1 MAPRVYAMAQKGDL
15 NGEGALISADVID
28 LRSNRLTNSGTI
40 AGRKLTLLNT
50 ESLFNAGT
58 ITGDKVGINT
68 TNNFDNIGGKV
79 EAERA
84 LLVDVGGDLNHQ
96 STTMTTK
103 VDLSHF
109 QRSETTLGRKALF
122 HVKGE
127 DGQLQLSS
135 NNLNA
140 QGADIINDGN
150 GSTLV
155 QTKNNMNLTALSVG
169 FDEKMGAGNHYRH
182 EKVEEA
188 VVSRVKGK
196 GDVALTGKNIL
207 SEGAQLESDAKLMAM
222 AENDLVLNGAKES
235 RDFEEFHKTKSGSLA
250 RTTKTS
256 LDQQQS
262 VTQVG
267 TQVSGKDVLLS
278 AVHDVKAK
286 GIQAIADDN
295 LHIQAGHDVDIAA
308 DTNHFKNKR
317 VETKK
322 TSGVFTGGGMG
333 ITVGSKSEKHDYETE
348 GWTQSDARSTLGSMN
363 GNIRVSAGNH
373 TNVLGTDM
381 ITPRTNQIDI
391 EGASVKV
398 EAGKDII
405 ERKEG
410 HEYKQSGVTIAL
422 SIPVT
427 DMAQAAYNS
436 VKRSQQVTNG
446 KLKALYA
453 VKAAEEAT
461 MAAQNVGKVAE
472 TLDALRAG
480 DMQNTGTTSSP
491 SMKVSLGYGSQ
502 KQTQSSESQSI
513 SHQKSTVSTGT
524 FNVKARDEKLTFE
537 GVDANAKLMAL
548 SGKKGIE
555 IKGVKDE
562 EHQRTENKSAGG
574 SVGVFV
580 GTNGNSYGI
589 GIEGSVNAAKGKSN
603 SDSERWQNSHLQADK
618 LITNSEAGNLS
629 LDAANLNAKRWE
641 ADIQN
646 LTITSRQDTEKYE
659 SKQTSAS
666 ASGSVAYGSGGGGSV
681 SASYSKA
688 KVDYAQVN
696 EQAGIRVG
704 EDGMDANIHNH
715 TQLNGAIIESDADES
730 KNRFKTKSLTHT
742 DIENK
747 SEIKTESASMSAG
760 SGGVN
765 PMQAL
770 SSALSLLGNTNE
782 SARSTTQ
789 SAISDNIQIETETP
803 EKLTALSRDT
813 KNANQRVE
821 KQDLQKVQER
831 QEMAKVIGDISN
843 NAISIA
849 TYNEREKIN
858 KLSLEKFK
866 AEEKYGKAST
876 QAQEIGKQITAIQND
891 IDGTYGIG
899 SKTGMAIR
907 AVTAALQA
915 AAQNDTAG
923 SLVALASPY
932 LNKTIHEMTAGD
944 TAKDKAANLMA
955 HALLSAVEFQ
965 VTGKDPLTGAVA
977 GVTGEVTAQILT
989 QVIYNKTPNQ
999 LTANEKENIS
1009 TLSQLAG
1016 GLAAALTAKANGTT
1030 AEQGGNFLAATSGAE
1045 TAKRAVENNYLSVAD
1060 VENLIRELSKAQKE
1074 GRDTKPIL
1082 EKYEGISEENR
1093 QQLIACNG
1101 NVACETAHLHEMNTG
1116 AEELERNLGFFSR
1129 MTVYYPNDLNT
1140 ANRIALSNLVERENA
1155 ESFSKLSDTTKF
1167 GLNAMEAGTAIGLGA
1182 AAGSAKVGL
1191 SKLNSL
1197 ISGKNKAYP
1206 TSGMDGYKRAN
1217 VGDEDYRSSGAEN
1230 TALYPKLK
1238 EELAMKQKAG
1248 FEKVVK
1254 DLSKK
1259 PTGSVLMIP
1268 DYRHQLSEARS
1279 TLSPK
1284 LQRSGNAA
1292 VAQINIDGLTTR
1304 KLVGHSQIDKA
1315 QGSFV
1320 GQGETKFESLK
1331 LPNKKGD
1338 LIDRRVDSE
1347 YKILSNLADQLGS
1360 NRQAKGQVTIFTERP
1375 ACLSCLGVVDQF
1387 TKRYPNIKVNVFD
1400 NNGKA
1405 IKHNGEK

>member
-1 MAPRVYAMAQKGDL
+1 M
-15 NGEGALISADVID
+15 
-28 LRSNRLTNSGTI
+28 
-40 AGRKLTLLNT
+40 
-50 ESLFNAGT
+50 
-58 ITGDKVGINT
+58 
-68 TNNFDNIGGKV
+68 
-79 EAERA
+79 
-84 LLVDVGGDLNHQ
+84 
-96 STTMTTK
+96 
-103 VDLSHF
+103 
-109 QRSETTLGRKALF
+109 
-122 HVKGE
+122 
-127 DGQLQLSS
+127 
-135 NNLNA
+135 
-140 QGADIINDGN
+140 DGN
-150 GSTLV
+150 
-155 QTKNNMNLTALSVG
+155 
-169 FDEKMGAGNHYRH
+169 
-182 EKVEEA
+182 
-188 VVSRVKGK
+188 VK
-196 GDVALTGKNIL
+196 I
-207 SEGAQLESDAKLMAM
+207 
-222 AENDLVLNGAKES
+222 
-235 RDFEEFHKTKSGSLA
+235 
-250 RTTKTS
+250 
-256 LDQQQS
+256 
-262 VTQVG
+262 
-267 TQVSGKDVLLS
+267 
-278 AVHDVKAK
+278 
-286 GIQAIADDN
+286 
-295 LHIQAGHDVDIAA
+295 
-308 DTNHFKNKR
+308 
-317 VETKK
+317 
-322 TSGVFTGGGMG
+322 
-333 ITVGSKSEKHDYETE
+333 
-348 GWTQSDARSTLGSMN
+348 
-363 GNIRVSAGNH
+363 SAGNH
-373 TNVLGTDM
+373 AQVMGTDM
-381 ITPRTNQIDI
+381 ITPKANRIDV

-405 ERKEG
+405 HSNER
-410 HEYKQSGVTIAL
+410 HEYKQSGVNLAVST
-422 SIPVT
+422 PVT
-427 DMAQAAYNS
+427 DMAQAVYHS
-436 VKRSQQVTNG
+436 VKRAQQVSNP
-446 KLKALYA
+446 KLKALYGI
-453 VKAAEEAT
+453 KAAEEVA

-480 DMQNTGTTSSP
+480 NMQQNGTTSSP
-491 SMKVSLGYGSQ
+491 SVKISIGYGSQ
-502 KQTQSSESQSI
+502 KQTQTSESQSI
-513 SHQKSTVSTGT
+513 QHQKSTINTGILDI
-524 FNVKARDEKLTFE
+524 KARGEKVVFE

-548 SGKKGIE
+548 SGKQGID

-580 GTNGNSYGI
+580 GTNGNSYGL
-589 GIEGSVNAAKGKSN
+589 GIEGSVNVAKGKSN
-603 SDSERWQNSHLQADK
+603 SDSERWQNSHLTADK
-618 LITNSEAGNLS
+618 IITNSEEGDLT
-629 LDAANLNAKRWE
+629 LDAANLKAKRWE

-666 ASGSVAYGSGGGGSV
+666 ASGSVAYGSGGGASV
-681 SASYSKA
+681 SASYNKA

-715 TQLNGAIIESDADES
+715 AQLNAAIIESDADES

-742 DIENK
+742 DIENR
-747 SEIKTESASMSAG
+747 SEIKTESASISAG
-760 SGGVN
+760 TGGIN

-782 SARSTTQ
+782 RERSTTK
-789 SAISDNIQIETETP
+789 SAISGNIQIETETP
-803 EKLTALSRDT
+803 ENLTALSRDT

-831 QEMAKVIGDISN
+831 QEMAKVIGDITN

-866 AEEKYGKAST
+866 AEEKYGKEST
-876 QAQEIGKQITAIQND
+876 QAQEIGKQISVIQKG
-891 IDGTYGIG
+891 IDDAYGIG
-899 SKTGMAIR
+899 SEKGMAIR

-932 LNKTIHEMTAGD
+932 LNQKIHEMTAGD
-944 TAKDKAANLMA
+944 TAKDKATNLMA

-965 VTGKDPLTGAVA
+965 VTGKDPLTGAIA
-977 GVTGEVTAQILT
+977 GVTGEATAEIIARAYGKP
-989 QVIYNKTPNQ
+989 VSE

-1016 GLAAALTAKANGTT
+1016 GLASALTAKANGTT
-1030 AEQGGNFLAATSGAE
+1030 AEQGGSFLTATSGAE
-1045 TAKRAVENNYLSVAD
+1045 TAKRAVENNYLSIAD
-1060 VENLIRELSKAQKE
+1060 VQNFIRELSKAQKE

-1082 EKYEGISEENR
+1082 EKYKGISEENR
-1093 QQLIACNG
+1093 QQLIACKG
-1101 NVACETAHLHEMNTG
+1101 NVVCETAHLHEMNTG

-1140 ANRIALSNLVERENA
+1140 ANRTALFNLVESENA

-1167 GLNAMEAGTAIGLGA
+1167 GLNAMEAGTATGYA
-1182 AAGSAKVGL
+1182 RVGL
-1191 SKLNSL
+1191 SNVKSL

-1206 TSGMDGYKRAN
+1206 TSGMDGYKRTN

-1230 TALYPKLK
+1230 AALYPKLK

-1387 TKRYPNIKVNVFD
+1387 IKRYPNIKVNVFD

>member
-50 ESLFNAGT
+50 ESLLNEGT
-58 ITGDKVGINT
+58 ITGDKVGIKT

-84 LLVDVGGDLNHQ
+84 LLVDVGGDLNHE

-109 QRSETTLGRKALF
+109 QRSETTLARKALF

-127 DGQLQLSS
+127 DGQLQLLS

-140 QGADIINDGN
+140 KGADIVNDGN
-150 GSTLV
+150 GNTLV
-155 QTKNNMNLTALSVG
+155 QSKNNMNLTALSVG
-169 FDEKMGAGNHYRH
+169 FDEKMGKGNHYRH

-196 GDVALTGKNIL
+196 GDVLLTGKNIL
-207 SEGAQLESDAKLMAM
+207 SEGAQLDSEAKLMAI

-235 RDFEEFHKTKSGSLA
+235 RDFEEFHKTKSGSVA
-250 RTTKTS
+250 KVTKTS
-256 LDQQQS
+256 LDQQHS

-267 TQVSGKDVLLS
+267 TQVSGKDVFLS
-278 AVHDVKAK
+278 AGHDVKAK
-286 GIQAIADDN
+286 GIQAIADNN

-322 TSGVFTGGGMG
+322 TSGVFTGGGIG
-333 ITVGSKSEKHDYETE
+333 ITFGSKSEKHDYETE

-363 GNIRVSAGNH
+363 GNITVSAGNH
-373 TNVLGTDM
+373 SNVMGTDM
-381 ITPRTNQIDI
+381 ITPRTNRIDI

-405 ERKEG
+405 ESKEG

-422 SIPVT
+422 STPVT

-436 VKRSQQVTNG
+436 VKRAKQVSNS
-446 KLKALYA
+446 KLQALYA
-453 VKAAEEAT
+453 MKAGEEAF
-461 MAAQNVGKVAE
+461 MAAQNVSKVAE

-480 DMQNTGTTSSP
+480 NMQNTGTTSSP
-491 SMKVSLGYGSQ
+491 SVKISIGYGSQ
-502 KQTQSSESQSI
+502 KQTQTSESQSI
-513 SHQKSTVSTGT
+513 SHQKSTVNTGT
-524 FNVKARDEKLTFE
+524 FNAKARDEKLSFE

-562 EHQRTENKSAGG
+562 EHQRTENKSVGG

-589 GIEGSVNAAKGKSN
+589 GIEGSVNVAKGKSN
-603 SDSERWQNSHLQADK
+603 SDSERWQNSHFTADK
-618 LITNSEAGNLS
+618 IITNSEEGGLN
-629 LDAANLNAKRWE
+629 LDAANLKAKRWE

-646 LTITSRQDTEKYE
+646 LTVTSHQDTEKYE
-659 SKQTSAS
+659 SKQTGAS
-666 ASGSVAYGSGGGGSV
+666 ASGSVAYGSGGGASV

-688 KVDYAQVN
+688 KVDYAQVK

-704 EDGMDANIHNH
+704 EDGMDVTVHHH
-715 TQLNGAIIESDADES
+715 TQLNGAIIESDADAS
-730 KNRFKTKSLTHT
+730 KNRFKTQSIATT

-747 SEIKTESASMSAG
+747 SEIKTESASISAG

-770 SSALSLLGNTNE
+770 SSALSLLGNSHE
-782 SARSTTQ
+782 SEHSQTK
-789 SAISDNIQIETETP
+789 SAISGNIQIDTETP
-803 EKLTALSRDT
+803 ENLTALSRDT

-843 NAISIA
+843 NAINIA
-849 TYNEREKIN
+849 TYEEREKIN
-858 KLSLEKFK
+858 KLGLEKFK
-866 AEEKYGKAST
+866 LEEQEKALQGQAGNEQQLAAIKQQLTNVQAEITKT
-876 QAQEIGKQITAIQND
+876 QGEID
-891 IDGTYGIG
+891 RTYGIG
-899 SKTGMAIR
+899 SEKGMAIR

-932 LNKTIHEMTAGD
+932 LNQTIHEMTAGD
-944 TAKDKAANLMA
+944 TAKDKATNLMA

-965 VTGKDPLTGAVA
+965 VTGKDPLTGAIA
-977 GVTGEVTAQILT
+977 GVTGEATAEIIARAYGKP
-989 QVIYNKTPNQ
+989 VSE

-1030 AEQGGNFLAATSGAE
+1030 TEQGGNFLAATAGAE
-1045 TAKRAVENNYLSVAD
+1045 TAKRAVENNFALETALNNPQVDWTA
-1060 VENLIRELSKAQKE
+1060 EAKAQ
-1074 GRDTKPIL
+1074 
-1082 EKYEGISEENR
+1082 EKISEAER
-1093 QQLIACNG
+1093 Q
-1101 NVACETAHLHEMNTG
+1101 
-1116 AEELERNLGFFSR
+1116 
-1129 MTVYYPNDLNT
+1129 
-1140 ANRIALSNLVERENA
+1140 
-1155 ESFSKLSDTTKF
+1155 
-1167 GLNAMEAGTAIGLGA
+1167 AMEAFEKEHPELVKKLKTTGDIASFVADLTPGIGDIKSFAEAEDGLDYALATVGLIP
-1182 AAGSAKVGL
+1182 GSEIVTKPLKAAKVSYQKARAAEKLGNL
-1191 SKLNSL
+1191 AEAAKHQQEAARYIDNSVNGIYDSKEFR
-1197 ISGKNKAYP
+1197 KAYEDVY
-1206 TSGMDGYKRAN
+1206 GKAN
-1217 VGDEDYRSSGAEN
+1217 VRSTTVVENPRSTINNRTLSTGERLEVITSEKGKAVRITTKDEFGEI
-1230 TALYPKLK
+1230 K
-1238 EELAMKQKAG
+1238 EIANIPYDSRGLPIFDDVAK
-1248 FEKVVK
+1248 FTT
-1254 DLSKK
+1254 SIKK
-1259 PTGSVLMIP
+1259 PENYTNSEIRRKKEMVNATLELKAKILDGSINKSTFTDTQLKQIMKGKDKIDGFTWHHNAQSSPNNMQLVPTNIH
-1268 DYRHQLSEARS
+1268 DAVKHIGEGALSEGR
-1279 TLSPK
+1279 
-1284 LQRSGNAA
+1284 
-1292 VAQINIDGLTTR
+1292 
-1304 KLVGHSQIDKA
+1304 
-1315 QGSFV
+1315 
-1320 GQGETKFESLK
+1320 
-1331 LPNKKGD
+1331 
-1338 LIDRRVDSE
+1338 
-1347 YKILSNLADQLGS
+1347 
-1360 NRQAKGQVTIFTERP
+1360 
-1375 ACLSCLGVVDQF
+1375 
-1387 TKRYPNIKVNVFD
+1387 
-1400 NNGKA
+1400 
-1405 IKHNGEK
+1405 

>member
-1 MAPRVYAMAQKGDL
+1 
-15 NGEGALISADVID
+15 
-28 LRSNRLTNSGTI
+28 
-40 AGRKLTLLNT
+40 
-50 ESLFNAGT
+50 
-58 ITGDKVGINT
+58 
-68 TNNFDNIGGKV
+68 
-79 EAERA
+79 
-84 LLVDVGGDLNHQ
+84 
-96 STTMTTK
+96 
-103 VDLSHF
+103 
-109 QRSETTLGRKALF
+109 
-122 HVKGE
+122 
-127 DGQLQLSS
+127 
-135 NNLNA
+135 
-140 QGADIINDGN
+140 
-150 GSTLV
+150 
-155 QTKNNMNLTALSVG
+155 
-169 FDEKMGAGNHYRH
+169 
-182 EKVEEA
+182 
-188 VVSRVKGK
+188 
-196 GDVALTGKNIL
+196 
-207 SEGAQLESDAKLMAM
+207 
-222 AENDLVLNGAKES
+222 
-235 RDFEEFHKTKSGSLA
+235 
-250 RTTKTS
+250 
-256 LDQQQS
+256 
-262 VTQVG
+262 
-267 TQVSGKDVLLS
+267 
-278 AVHDVKAK
+278 
-286 GIQAIADDN
+286 
-295 LHIQAGHDVDIAA
+295 
-308 DTNHFKNKR
+308 
-317 VETKK
+317 
-322 TSGVFTGGGMG
+322 
-333 ITVGSKSEKHDYETE
+333 
-348 GWTQSDARSTLGSMN
+348 
-363 GNIRVSAGNH
+363 
-373 TNVLGTDM
+373 
-381 ITPRTNQIDI
+381 
-391 EGASVKV
+391 
-398 EAGKDII
+398 
-405 ERKEG
+405 
-410 HEYKQSGVTIAL
+410 
-422 SIPVT
+422 
-427 DMAQAAYNS
+427 MAQAAYNS
-436 VKRSQQVTNG
+436 VNRSQQVTNG

-480 DMQNTGTTSSP
+480 NMQNTGTTSSP

-524 FNVKARDEKLTFE
+524 LNVKARDERLTFE

-562 EHQRTENKSAGG
+562 EHQHTKNKSVGG

-580 GTNGNSYGI
+580 GTNGNSYGV
-589 GIEGSVNAAKGKSN
+589 GIEGSVNVAKGKSN
-603 SDSERWQNSHLQADK
+603 SESERWQNSHLQADK

-666 ASGSVAYGSGGGGSV
+666 ASGSVAQGSGGGASV
-681 SASYSKA
+681 SASYNKA

-704 EDGMDANIHNH
+704 EDGMDAHIHNH
-715 TQLNGAIIESDADES
+715 TQLNGAIIESDAEAS
-730 KNRFKTKSLTHT
+730 KNHFKTKSLTHT
-742 DIENK
+742 DIENR

-789 SAISDNIQIETETP
+789 SAISGNIQIETETP

-866 AEEKYGKAST
+866 AEEKYGKSST

-944 TAKDKAANLMA
+944 TAKDKATNLMA

-989 QVIYNKTPNQ
+989 QAIYNKTPNQ

-1009 TLSQLAG
+1009 MLSQLAG

-1030 AEQGGNFLAATSGAE
+1030 AEQGGNFLAATSGTE

-1082 EKYEGISEENR
+1082 EKYKGISEENR
-1093 QQLIACNG
+1093 QQLIACKG

-1140 ANRIALSNLVERENA
+1140 ANRIALSNLVESEYA

-1167 GLNAMEAGTAIGLGA
+1167 GLNLMEAGTAIGLGA
-1182 AAGSAKVGL
+1182 VAGSAKVGF
-1191 SKLNSL
+1191 SNVKSL
-1197 ISGKNKAYP
+1197 INGKNKAYTAVKP
-1206 TSGMDGYKRAN
+1206 VIDSAKNYSAKIPEEAN
-1217 VGDEDYRSSGAEN
+1217 ANS
-1230 TALYPKLK
+1230 KLPP
-1238 EELAMKQKAG
+1238 
-1248 FEKVVK
+1248 V
-1254 DLSKK
+1254 
-1259 PTGSVLMIP
+1259 
-1268 DYRHQLSEARS
+1268 
-1279 TLSPK
+1279 
-1284 LQRSGNAA
+1284 
-1292 VAQINIDGLTTR
+1292 
-1304 KLVGHSQIDKA
+1304 
-1315 QGSFV
+1315 
-1320 GQGETKFESLK
+1320 GETKGYENQDVRISRRELGPDNIGHKTVTCSFRGDMEVKTEQGYKPIQSIKVGDKVYAKNELTGQMTYQRVQAHYNNPYDFTVYIEVIDEQGKHQTIFSNKIHPFFTQVNKGERVPSSEGHHYNGEIQNAQWVDAQNLKAGYKLLSENNHWQTVKGITIKAEKLSAYNLTVETDHTYFIKGVNSDVDGVWVHNDCDPSLIRDIIKSQKIAPDLLTKGVHFNIGKIELKALPDHKGGIVFKPVFSSYNQKEVEKAISIANDSLK
-1331 LPNKKGD
+1331 SESFRDFLIKHSEAGFNMSSQKGD
-1338 LIDRRVDSE
+1338 PKSREFKNLKKALEGINNDR
-1347 YKILSNLADQLGS
+1347 N
-1360 NRQAKGQVTIFTERP
+1360 
-1375 ACLSCLGVVDQF
+1375 
-1387 TKRYPNIKVNVFD
+1387 
-1400 NNGKA
+1400 
-1405 IKHNGEK
+1405 

>member
-1 MAPRVYAMAQKGDL
+1 MA
-15 NGEGALISADVID
+15 I
-28 LRSNRLTNSGTI
+28 
-40 AGRKLTLLNT
+40 
-50 ESLFNAGT
+50 
-58 ITGDKVGINT
+58 
-68 TNNFDNIGGKV
+68 
-79 EAERA
+79 
-84 LLVDVGGDLNHQ
+84 
-96 STTMTTK
+96 
-103 VDLSHF
+103 
-109 QRSETTLGRKALF
+109 
-122 HVKGE
+122 
-127 DGQLQLSS
+127 
-135 NNLNA
+135 
-140 QGADIINDGN
+140 
-150 GSTLV
+150 
-155 QTKNNMNLTALSVG
+155 
-169 FDEKMGAGNHYRH
+169 
-182 EKVEEA
+182 
-188 VVSRVKGK
+188 
-196 GDVALTGKNIL
+196 
-207 SEGAQLESDAKLMAM
+207 

-267 TQVSGKDVLLS
+267 TQVSGKDVVLS
-278 AVHDVKAK
+278 AGHDVKAK

-308 DTNHFKNKR
+308 DTNHFKNKH

-322 TSGVFTGGGMG
+322 TRGVFTDGGIGF
-333 ITVGSKSEKHDYETE
+333 TVGSKSEKHDYETE

-381 ITPRTNQIDI
+381 ITPNTNRIDI
-391 EGASVKV
+391 EGAAVKV

-422 SIPVT
+422 STPVT

-436 VKRSQQVTNG
+436 VNRSQQVTNG

-453 VKAAEEAT
+453 VKAAEEVG
-461 MAAQNVGKVAE
+461 MASQNVGKVAE

-480 DMQNTGTTSSP
+480 NMQNTGTTSSP
-491 SMKVSLGYGSQ
+491 SMKISLGYGSQ

-524 FNVKARDEKLTFE
+524 FNVKARDEKLSFE

-580 GTNGNSYGI
+580 GTNGNSYGV
-589 GIEGSVNAAKGKSN
+589 GIEGSVNVAKGKSN

-666 ASGSVAYGSGGGGSV
+666 TSGSVAQGAGGGASV
-681 SASYSKA
+681 SASYNKA

-696 EQAGIRVG
+696 EQAGISVG
-704 EDGMDANIHNH
+704 EDGMDAHIHNH
-715 TQLNGAIIESDADES
+715 TQLNGAIIESDAEAS

-747 SEIKTESASMSAG
+747 SEIKTESASMGAG
-760 SGGVN
+760 TGGIN
-765 PMQAL
+765 PMQAI

-789 SAISDNIQIETETP
+789 SAISDNIQIDTETP

-813 KNANQRVE
+813 QNANQRVE

-831 QEMAKVIGDISN
+831 QEMAKVIGDITN

-866 AEEKYGKAST
+866 AEEKYGKASK

-944 TAKDKAANLMA
+944 TAKDKATNLMA

-965 VTGKDPLTGAVA
+965 VTGKDPLTGAIA
-977 GVTGEVTAQILT
+977 GVTGEVTAEIIARAYGKP
-989 QVIYNKTPNQ
+989 VSE

-1030 AEQGGNFLAATSGAE
+1030 TEQGGSFLAATSGAE
-1045 TAKRAVENNYLSVAD
+1045 TAKRAVENNFALETAVNNPQVDWTAEAKAQEKISEATRQAAEEFEKAHPELVKNLRTTGDIGAFLADFTPIIGDIKSFVEAENGIDYALATVGLIPGAD
-1060 VENLIRELSKAQKE
+1060 VV
-1074 GRDTKPIL
+1074 TKPL
-1082 EKYEGISEENR
+1082 KEAKNALNMAKAAEK
-1093 QQLIACNG
+1093 AG
-1101 NVACETAHLHEMNTG
+1101 NVAEAIKYQKETIKQFESVKALDVDSYKVLKARSVVGDNLDLDHIPSFAAQIKSLEKSLGRQLTR
-1116 AEELERNLGFFSR
+1116 EEK
-1129 MTVYYPNDLNT
+1129 Y
-1140 ANRIALSNLVERENA
+1140 
-1155 ESFSKLSDTTKF
+1155 KLK
-1167 GLNAMEAGTAIGLGA
+1167 NEATAIAIPKEVHKNSRTYGGRNTSSQTLKDSKDLCGA
-1182 AAGSAKVGL
+1182 QCLDLEQNKNNL
-1191 SKLNSL
+1191 LNY
-1197 ISGKNKAYP
+1197 GF
-1206 TSGMDGYKRAN
+1206 
-1217 VGDEDYRSSGAEN
+1217 DEDDINQAI
-1230 TALYPKLK
+1230 
-1238 EELAMKQKAG
+1238 
-1248 FEKVVK
+1248 EKVK
-1254 DLSKK
+1254 N
-1259 PTGSVLMIP
+1259 
-1268 DYRHQLSEARS
+1268 RNSER
-1279 TLSPK
+1279 
-1284 LQRSGNAA
+1284 G
-1292 VAQINIDGLTTR
+1292 
-1304 KLVGHSQIDKA
+1304 
-1315 QGSFV
+1315 
-1320 GQGETKFESLK
+1320 
-1331 LPNKKGD
+1331 
-1338 LIDRRVDSE
+1338 
-1347 YKILSNLADQLGS
+1347 
-1360 NRQAKGQVTIFTERP
+1360 
-1375 ACLSCLGVVDQF
+1375 
-1387 TKRYPNIKVNVFD
+1387 IK
-1400 NNGKA
+1400 
-1405 IKHNGEK
+1405 

>member
-1 MAPRVYAMAQKGDL
+1 MIYGV
-15 NGEGALISADVID
+15 
-28 LRSNRLTNSGTI
+28 T
-40 AGRKLTLLNT
+40 
-50 ESLFNAGT
+50 
-58 ITGDKVGINT
+58 
-68 TNNFDNIGGKV
+68 
-79 EAERA
+79 
-84 LLVDVGGDLNHQ
+84 
-96 STTMTTK
+96 
-103 VDLSHF
+103 
-109 QRSETTLGRKALF
+109 
-122 HVKGE
+122 
-127 DGQLQLSS
+127 
-135 NNLNA
+135 
-140 QGADIINDGN
+140 
-150 GSTLV
+150 
-155 QTKNNMNLTALSVG
+155 
-169 FDEKMGAGNHYRH
+169 
-182 EKVEEA
+182 
-188 VVSRVKGK
+188 
-196 GDVALTGKNIL
+196 
-207 SEGAQLESDAKLMAM
+207 EGAQLESETKLMAI

-256 LDQQQS
+256 LDKQQS

-267 TQVSGKDVLLS
+267 TQVSGKEVVLS
-278 AVHDVKAK
+278 AGHDVKAK
-286 GIQAIADDN
+286 GMQAIADND

-322 TSGVFTGGGMG
+322 TRGVFTDGGIGF
-333 ITVGSKSEKHDYETE
+333 TVGSKSEKHDYETE

-363 GNIRVSAGNH
+363 GNITVSAGNH
-373 TNVLGTDM
+373 SNVMGTDM
-381 ITPRTNQIDI
+381 ITPNTNRIDI
-391 EGASVKV
+391 KGASVKV

-422 SIPVT
+422 STPVT

-436 VKRSQQVTNG
+436 VNRSQQVTNG

-480 DMQNTGTTSSP
+480 NMQNTGTTSSP
-491 SMKVSLGYGSQ
+491 SMKVSIGYGSQ

-524 FNVKARDEKLTFE
+524 LNIKARDEKLTFE

-589 GIEGSVNAAKGKSN
+589 GIEGSVNVARGKSN

-629 LDAANLNAKRWE
+629 LDAANLKAKHWE

-666 ASGSVAYGSGGGGSV
+666 ASGSVAQGAGGGASV
-681 SASYSKA
+681 SASYNKA

-704 EDGMDANIHNH
+704 EDGMDAHIHNH
-715 TQLNGAIIESDADES
+715 TQLNGAIIESDSDAS
-730 KNRFKTKSLTHT
+730 KNHFKTKSLTHT
-742 DIENK
+742 YIENK
-747 SEIKTESASMSAG
+747 SEIKTESASISAG
-760 SGGVN
+760 TGGIN
-765 PMQAL
+765 PMQAI

-789 SAISDNIQIETETP
+789 SAISGNIQIETETP
-803 EKLTALSRDT
+803 EKLSALSRDT

-989 QVIYNKTPNQ
+989 QAIYNKTPNQ

-1030 AEQGGNFLAATSGAE
+1030 AEQGGNFLAATSGAG
-1045 TAKRAVENNYLSVAD
+1045 TAKRAVENNYLWEKEQKEFEKKMLECKSKGEDCISVVNEYLDKSNKRSRELYERCKDGGVGCAGMEEVID
-1060 VENLIRELSKAQKE
+1060 VSTNIARAKYDTSGRLFLGDALQDDDTIKIVNYVNERDLTFLKDRVSATDRMLYQASDITNWLFLIVGGRNLITNNSKEALLATGVTTGVNAGIQYSLSGDIKTSDLISAGILGKMTAGKNYNTTVNLNTGGAYYFGKVNGE
-1074 GRDTKPIL
+1074 EDPALSALTSRTASIAGYKTGNKVEEKFNLYFNPARD
-1082 EKYEGISEENR
+1082 KYRWIDSGYLGISY
-1093 QQLIACNG
+1093 QHKPSTIPSSLG
-1101 NVACETAHLHEMNTG
+1101 NI
-1116 AEELERNLGFFSR
+1116 F
-1129 MTVYYPNDLNT
+1129 D
-1140 ANRIALSNLVERENA
+1140 
-1155 ESFSKLSDTTKF
+1155 
-1167 GLNAMEAGTAIGLGA
+1167 
-1182 AAGSAKVGL
+1182 SA
-1191 SKLNSL
+1191 
-1197 ISGKNKAYP
+1197 
-1206 TSGMDGYKRAN
+1206 T
-1217 VGDEDYRSSGAEN
+1217 
-1230 TALYPKLK
+1230 
-1238 EELAMKQKAG
+1238 
-1248 FEKVVK
+1248 
-1254 DLSKK
+1254 
-1259 PTGSVLMIP
+1259 
-1268 DYRHQLSEARS
+1268 SEA
-1279 TLSPK
+1279 
-1284 LQRSGNAA
+1284 
-1292 VAQINIDGLTTR
+1292 
-1304 KLVGHSQIDKA
+1304 VGK
-1315 QGSFV
+1315 
-1320 GQGETKFESLK
+1320 ELNNKE
-1331 LPNKKGD
+1331 NKK
-1338 LIDRRVDSE
+1338 
-1347 YKILSNLADQLGS
+1347 
-1360 NRQAKGQVTIFTERP
+1360 
-1375 ACLSCLGVVDQF
+1375 
-1387 TKRYPNIKVNVFD
+1387 
-1400 NNGKA
+1400 
-1405 IKHNGEK
+1405 

>member
-15 NGEGALISADVID
+15 NGEGTLISADVID

-84 LLVDVGGDLNHQ
+84 LLVDVGGDLNHE

-140 QGADIINDGN
+140 KGADIINDGN

-155 QTKNNMNLTALSVG
+155 QSKNNMNLTALSVG

-182 EKVEEA
+182 EKVEQA
-188 VVSRVKGK
+188 ISSQIKGK
-196 GDVALTGKNIL
+196 GDVTLTAKNL
-207 SEGAQLESDAKLMAM
+207 RAEGAQLESEAKLMAI

-256 LDQQQS
+256 LDQQHS

-267 TQVSGKDVLLS
+267 TQVSGKEVVLS
-278 AVHDVKAK
+278 AGHDVKAK
-286 GIQAIADDN
+286 GMQAIAEDN
-295 LHIQAGHDVDIAA
+295 LHVQAGHDVDIAA
-308 DTNHFKNKR
+308 DTNHFKSKR

-322 TSGVFTGGGMG
+322 TRGVLTGSGIGL
-333 ITVGSKSEKHDYETE
+333 TVGSQSEKHDYETE

-422 SIPVT
+422 STPVT

-436 VKRSQQVTNG
+436 VNRSQQVTNG

-480 DMQNTGTTSSP
+480 NMQNTGTTSSP

-524 FNVKARDEKLTFE
+524 FNVKARDEKLSFE

-580 GTNGNSYGI
+580 GTNGNSYGV

-659 SKQTSAS
+659 SKQTSAGT
-666 ASGSVAYGSGGGGSV
+666 SGSVAQGSGGGASV
-681 SASYSKA
+681 SASYNKA

-704 EDGMDANIHNH
+704 EDGMDAHIHNH
-715 TQLNGAIIESDADES
+715 TQLNGAIIESDAEAS
-730 KNRFKTKSLTHT
+730 KNHFKTKSLTHT

-789 SAISDNIQIETETP
+789 SAISGNIQIDTETP

-843 NAISIA
+843 NAINIA

-866 AEEKYGKAST
+866 AEEKYGKSST

-944 TAKDKAANLMA
+944 TAKDKATNLMA

-989 QVIYNKTPNQ
+989 QAIYNKTPNQ

-1030 AEQGGNFLAATSGAE
+1030 AEQGSSFLAATSGAE

-1082 EKYEGISEENR
+1082 EKYKGISEENR
-1093 QQLIACNG
+1093 QQLIACKG

-1140 ANRIALSNLVERENA
+1140 ANRIALSNLVESENA

-1167 GLNAMEAGTAIGLGA
+1167 GLNLMEASTAMGFGA
-1182 AAGSAKVGL
+1182 AAGYAKVGL
-1191 SKLNSL
+1191 SNVKSL

-1206 TSGMDGYKRAN
+1206 TSGMDGYKRTN
-1217 VGDEDYRSSGAEN
+1217 VVDEDYRSSGAGNAYVDLRTEKLKSVLPTGRQMLDPSEVSFSQATVSYQKKDKSYNYDTMVEDMRKNGWNGHPVDVVNMPDNAPTSMDN
-1230 TALYPKLK
+1230 TRILAARKAAIQIDAIVHNHSDRLSYNEIKRFKVGTTYPKTWG
-1238 EELAMKQKAG
+1238 EAIELRVKRQSEMSGVDKNWSTKFPHG
-1248 FEKVVK
+1248 SLYDPKVVK
-1254 DLSKK
+1254 
-1259 PTGSVLMIP
+1259 
-1268 DYRHQLSEARS
+1268 
-1279 TLSPK
+1279 
-1284 LQRSGNAA
+1284 
-1292 VAQINIDGLTTR
+1292 
-1304 KLVGHSQIDKA
+1304 
-1315 QGSFV
+1315 
-1320 GQGETKFESLK
+1320 
-1331 LPNKKGD
+1331 
-1338 LIDRRVDSE
+1338 
-1347 YKILSNLADQLGS
+1347 
-1360 NRQAKGQVTIFTERP
+1360 
-1375 ACLSCLGVVDQF
+1375 
-1387 TKRYPNIKVNVFD
+1387 
-1400 NNGKA
+1400 
-1405 IKHNGEK
+1405 

>member
-1 MAPRVYAMAQKGDL
+1 MDFV
-15 NGEGALISADVID
+15 
-28 LRSNRLTNSGTI
+28 T
-40 AGRKLTLLNT
+40 
-50 ESLFNAGT
+50 
-58 ITGDKVGINT
+58 
-68 TNNFDNIGGKV
+68 
-79 EAERA
+79 A
-84 LLVDVGGDLNHQ
+84 LLVDRHKRGRLRHQGG
-96 STTMTTK
+96 
-103 VDLSHF
+103 
-109 QRSETTLGRKALF
+109 
-122 HVKGE
+122 
-127 DGQLQLSS
+127 
-135 NNLNA
+135 
-140 QGADIINDGN
+140 
-150 GSTLV
+150 
-155 QTKNNMNLTALSVG
+155 NM
-169 FDEKMGAGNHYRH
+169 
-182 EKVEEA
+182 
-188 VVSRVKGK
+188 
-196 GDVALTGKNIL
+196 
-207 SEGAQLESDAKLMAM
+207 
-222 AENDLVLNGAKES
+222 
-235 RDFEEFHKTKSGSLA
+235 
-250 RTTKTS
+250 
-256 LDQQQS
+256 QQ
-262 VTQVG
+262 
-267 TQVSGKDVLLS
+267 
-278 AVHDVKAK
+278 
-286 GIQAIADDN
+286 N
-295 LHIQAGHDVDIAA
+295 
-308 DTNHFKNKR
+308 
-317 VETKK
+317 
-322 TSGVFTGGGMG
+322 
-333 ITVGSKSEKHDYETE
+333 
-348 GWTQSDARSTLGSMN
+348 
-363 GNIRVSAGNH
+363 
-373 TNVLGTDM
+373 
-381 ITPRTNQIDI
+381 
-391 EGASVKV
+391 
-398 EAGKDII
+398 
-405 ERKEG
+405 
-410 HEYKQSGVTIAL
+410 
-422 SIPVT
+422 
-427 DMAQAAYNS
+427 
-436 VKRSQQVTNG
+436 
-446 KLKALYA
+446 
-453 VKAAEEAT
+453 
-461 MAAQNVGKVAE
+461 
-472 TLDALRAG
+472 
-480 DMQNTGTTSSP
+480 GTTSSP
-491 SMKVSLGYGSQ
+491 SVKISIGYGSQ
-502 KQTQSSESQSI
+502 KQTQTSESQSI
-513 SHQKSTVSTGT
+513 QHQKSTINTGILDI
-524 FNVKARDEKLTFE
+524 KARGEKVVFE

-548 SGKKGIE
+548 SGKQGID

-562 EHQRTENKSAGG
+562 EHQRTENKSSGG

-580 GTNGNSYGI
+580 GTNGNSYGL
-589 GIEGSVNAAKGKSN
+589 GIEGSVNVAKGKSN
-603 SDSERWQNSHLQADK
+603 SDSERWQNSHLTADK
-618 LITNSEAGNLS
+618 IITNSEEGDLT
-629 LDAANLNAKRWE
+629 LDAANLKANRWE

-666 ASGSVAYGSGGGGSV
+666 ASGSVAYGSGGGASV
-681 SASYSKA
+681 SASYNKA

-715 TQLNGAIIESDADES
+715 AQLNAAIIESGADES

-742 DIENK
+742 DIENR
-747 SEIKTESASMSAG
+747 SEIKTESASISAG
-760 SGGVN
+760 TGGIN
-765 PMQAL
+765 PMQAI

-782 SARSTTQ
+782 SARSTTK
-789 SAISDNIQIETETP
+789 SAISGNIQIETETP
-803 EKLTALSRDT
+803 ENLTALSRDT

-831 QEMAKVIGDISN
+831 QEMAKVIGDITN

-866 AEEKYGKAST
+866 AEEKYGKEST
-876 QAQEIGKQITAIQND
+876 QAQEIGKQISVIQKG
-891 IDGTYGIG
+891 IDDAYGIG
-899 SKTGMAIR
+899 SEKGMAIR

-932 LNKTIHEMTAGD
+932 LNQKIHEMTAGD
-944 TAKDKAANLMA
+944 TAKDKATNLMA

-965 VTGKDPLTGAVA
+965 VTGKDPLTGAIA
-977 GVTGEVTAQILT
+977 GVTGEATAEIIARAYGKP
-989 QVIYNKTPNQ
+989 VSE

-1016 GLAAALTAKANGTT
+1016 GLASALTAKANGTT
-1030 AEQGGNFLAATSGAE
+1030 AEQGGSFLTATSGAE
-1045 TAKRAVENNYLSVAD
+1045 TAKRAVENNYLSIAD
-1060 VENLIRELSKAQKE
+1060 VQNFIRELSKAQKE

-1082 EKYEGISEENR
+1082 EKYKGISEENR
-1093 QQLIACNG
+1093 QQLIACKG
-1101 NVACETAHLHEMNTG
+1101 NVVCETAHLHEMNTG

-1140 ANRIALSNLVERENA
+1140 ANRTALFNLVESENA

-1167 GLNAMEAGTAIGLGA
+1167 GLNAMEAGTATGYA
-1182 AAGSAKVGL
+1182 RVGL
-1191 SKLNSL
+1191 SNVKSL

-1206 TSGMDGYKRAN
+1206 TSGMDGYKRTN

-1230 TALYPKLK
+1230 AALYPKLK

-1387 TKRYPNIKVNVFD
+1387 IKRYPNIKVNVFD

>member
-1 MAPRVYAMAQKGDL
+1 M
-15 NGEGALISADVID
+15 E
-28 LRSNRLTNSGTI
+28 
-40 AGRKLTLLNT
+40 
-50 ESLFNAGT
+50 
-58 ITGDKVGINT
+58 
-68 TNNFDNIGGKV
+68 
-79 EAERA
+79 
-84 LLVDVGGDLNHQ
+84 
-96 STTMTTK
+96 
-103 VDLSHF
+103 
-109 QRSETTLGRKALF
+109 
-122 HVKGE
+122 
-127 DGQLQLSS
+127 
-135 NNLNA
+135 A
-140 QGADIINDGN
+140 QGADIINEGK
-150 GSTLV
+150 GTTLV
-155 QTKNNMNLTALSVG
+155 QAKTALNLTALSVG
-169 FDEKMGAGNHYRH
+169 YDEKMGGGNDSRR
-182 EKVEEA
+182 EKIEKA
-188 VVSRVKGK
+188 VVSHIKGK
-196 GDVALTGKNIL
+196 GNVTVAAKDLL
-207 SEGAQLESDAKLMAM
+207 SEGARLESAEKLTAI

-235 RDFEEFHKTKSGSLA
+235 SDFEEFHQTKSGSLA
-250 RTTKTS
+250 KTTKTS
-256 LDQQQS
+256 LDKAQLDS
-262 VTQVG
+262 HVG
-267 TQVSGKDVLLS
+267 TQLSGKDILL
-278 AVHDVKAK
+278 
-286 GIQAIADDN
+286 
-295 LHIQAGHDVDIAA
+295 
-308 DTNHFKNKR
+308 
-317 VETKK
+317 
-322 TSGVFTGGGMG
+322 
-333 ITVGSKSEKHDYETE
+333 
-348 GWTQSDARSTLGSMN
+348 
-363 GNIRVSAGNH
+363 SAGNH
-373 TNVLGTDM
+373 AQVMGTDM
-381 ITPRTNQIDI
+381 ITPNANRIDI
-391 EGASVKV
+391 EGASVKI
-398 EAGKDII
+398 EAGKDIVHSN
-405 ERKEG
+405 ER
-410 HEYKQSGVTIAL
+410 HEYKQSGVNLAVST
-422 SIPVT
+422 PVT
-427 DMAQAAYNS
+427 DMAQAVYHS
-436 VKRSQQVTNG
+436 VKRAQQVSNP
-446 KLKALYA
+446 KLKALYGI
-453 VKAAEEAT
+453 KAAEEVA

-480 DMQNTGTTSSP
+480 NMQQNGTTSSP
-491 SMKVSLGYGSQ
+491 SVKISIGYGSQ
-502 KQTQSSESQSI
+502 KQTQTSESQSI
-513 SHQKSTVSTGT
+513 QHQKSTINTGILDIK
-524 FNVKARDEKLTFE
+524 VRGEKVVFE

-548 SGKKGIE
+548 SGKQGID

-580 GTNGNSYGI
+580 GTNGNSYGL
-589 GIEGSVNAAKGKSN
+589 GIEGSVNVAKGKSN
-603 SDSERWQNSHLQADK
+603 SDSERWQNSHLTADK
-618 LITNSEAGNLS
+618 IITNSEEGDLT
-629 LDAANLNAKRWE
+629 LDAANLKAKRWE

-666 ASGSVAYGSGGGGSV
+666 ASGSVAYGSGGGASV
-681 SASYSKA
+681 SASYNKA

-715 TQLNGAIIESDADES
+715 AQLNAAIIESGADES

-742 DIENK
+742 DIENR
-747 SEIKTESASMSAG
+747 SEIKTESASISAG
-760 SGGVN
+760 TGGIN

-782 SARSTTQ
+782 RERSTTK
-789 SAISDNIQIETETP
+789 SAISGNIQIETETP
-803 EKLTALSRDT
+803 ENLTALSRDT

-831 QEMAKVIGDISN
+831 QEMAKVIGDITN

-866 AEEKYGKAST
+866 AEEKYGKEST
-876 QAQEIGKQITAIQND
+876 QAQEIGKQISVIQKG
-891 IDGTYGIG
+891 IDDAYGIG
-899 SKTGMAIR
+899 SEKGMAIR

-932 LNKTIHEMTAGD
+932 LNQKIHEMTAGD

-965 VTGKDPLTGAVA
+965 VTGKDPLTGAIA
-977 GVTGEVTAQILT
+977 GVTGEATAEIIARAYGKP
-989 QVIYNKTPNQ
+989 VSE

-1016 GLAAALTAKANGTT
+1016 GLASALTAKANGTT

-1045 TAKRAVENNYLSVAD
+1045 TAKRAVENNYLSIAD
-1060 VENLIRELSKAQKE
+1060 VQSFIRELSKAQKE

-1082 EKYEGISEENR
+1082 EKYKGISEENR
-1093 QQLIACNG
+1093 QQLIACKG
-1101 NVACETAHLHEMNTG
+1101 NVVCETAHLHEMNTG

-1140 ANRIALSNLVERENA
+1140 ANRTALFNLVESENA

-1191 SKLNSL
+1191 SNVKSL
-1197 ISGKNKAYP
+1197 INGKNKAYP
-1206 TSGMDGYKRAN
+1206 TSGMDGYKRTN

-1230 TALYPKLK
+1230 AALYPKLK

-1259 PTGSVLMIP
+1259 TTGSVLMIP

-1387 TKRYPNIKVNVFD
+1387 IKRYPNIKVNVFD

>member
-1 MAPRVYAMAQKGDL
+1 MA
-15 NGEGALISADVID
+15 I
-28 LRSNRLTNSGTI
+28 
-40 AGRKLTLLNT
+40 
-50 ESLFNAGT
+50 
-58 ITGDKVGINT
+58 
-68 TNNFDNIGGKV
+68 
-79 EAERA
+79 
-84 LLVDVGGDLNHQ
+84 
-96 STTMTTK
+96 
-103 VDLSHF
+103 
-109 QRSETTLGRKALF
+109 
-122 HVKGE
+122 
-127 DGQLQLSS
+127 
-135 NNLNA
+135 
-140 QGADIINDGN
+140 
-150 GSTLV
+150 
-155 QTKNNMNLTALSVG
+155 
-169 FDEKMGAGNHYRH
+169 
-182 EKVEEA
+182 
-188 VVSRVKGK
+188 
-196 GDVALTGKNIL
+196 
-207 SEGAQLESDAKLMAM
+207 

-267 TQVSGKDVLLS
+267 TQVSGKDVVLS
-278 AVHDVKAK
+278 AGHDVKAK

-308 DTNHFKNKR
+308 DTNHFKNKH

-322 TSGVFTGGGMG
+322 TRGVFTDGGIGF
-333 ITVGSKSEKHDYETE
+333 TVGSKSEKHDYETE

-381 ITPRTNQIDI
+381 ITPNTNRIDI
-391 EGASVKV
+391 EGAAVKV

-405 ERKEG
+405 ESKEG

-422 SIPVT
+422 STPVT

-436 VKRSQQVTNG
+436 VNRSQQVTNG

-453 VKAAEEAT
+453 VKAAEEVG

-480 DMQNTGTTSSP
+480 NMQNTGTTSSP
-491 SMKVSLGYGSQ
+491 SVKVSLGYGSQ

-580 GTNGNSYGI
+580 GTNGNSYGV
-589 GIEGSVNAAKGKSN
+589 GIEGSVNVAKGKSN

-666 ASGSVAYGSGGGGSV
+666 TSGSVAQGAGGGASV
-681 SASYSKA
+681 SASYNKA

-704 EDGMDANIHNH
+704 EDGMDAHIHNH
-715 TQLNGAIIESDADES
+715 TQLNGAIIESDAEAS

-747 SEIKTESASMSAG
+747 SEIKTESASMGAG
-760 SGGVN
+760 TGGIN
-765 PMQAL
+765 PMQAI

-789 SAISDNIQIETETP
+789 SAISDNIQIDTETP

-813 KNANQRVE
+813 QNANQRVE

-831 QEMAKVIGDISN
+831 QEMAKVIGDITN

-866 AEEKYGKAST
+866 AEEKYGKASK

-944 TAKDKAANLMA
+944 TAKDKATNLMA

-965 VTGKDPLTGAVA
+965 VTGKDPLTGAIA
-977 GVTGEVTAQILT
+977 GVTGEVTAEIIARAYGKP
-989 QVIYNKTPNQ
+989 VSE

-1030 AEQGGNFLAATSGAE
+1030 TEQGGSFLAATSGAE
-1045 TAKRAVENNYLSVAD
+1045 TAKRAVENNFALETAVNNPQVDWTAEAKAQEKISEATRQAAEEFEKAHPELVKNLRTTGDIGAFLADFTPIIGDIKSFVEAENGIDYALATVGLIPGAD
-1060 VENLIRELSKAQKE
+1060 VV
-1074 GRDTKPIL
+1074 TKPL
-1082 EKYEGISEENR
+1082 KEAKNALNMAKAAEK
-1093 QQLIACNG
+1093 AG
-1101 NVACETAHLHEMNTG
+1101 NVAEAIKYQKETIKQFESVKALDVDSYKVLKARSVVGDNLDLDHIPSFAAQIKSLEKSLGRQLTR
-1116 AEELERNLGFFSR
+1116 EEK
-1129 MTVYYPNDLNT
+1129 Y
-1140 ANRIALSNLVERENA
+1140 
-1155 ESFSKLSDTTKF
+1155 KLK
-1167 GLNAMEAGTAIGLGA
+1167 NEATAIAIPKEVHKNSRTYGGRNTSSQTLKDSKDLCGA
-1182 AAGSAKVGL
+1182 QCLDLEQNKNNL
-1191 SKLNSL
+1191 LNY
-1197 ISGKNKAYP
+1197 GF
-1206 TSGMDGYKRAN
+1206 
-1217 VGDEDYRSSGAEN
+1217 DEDDINQAI
-1230 TALYPKLK
+1230 
-1238 EELAMKQKAG
+1238 
-1248 FEKVVK
+1248 EKVK
-1254 DLSKK
+1254 N
-1259 PTGSVLMIP
+1259 
-1268 DYRHQLSEARS
+1268 RNSER
-1279 TLSPK
+1279 
-1284 LQRSGNAA
+1284 G
-1292 VAQINIDGLTTR
+1292 
-1304 KLVGHSQIDKA
+1304 
-1315 QGSFV
+1315 
-1320 GQGETKFESLK
+1320 
-1331 LPNKKGD
+1331 
-1338 LIDRRVDSE
+1338 
-1347 YKILSNLADQLGS
+1347 
-1360 NRQAKGQVTIFTERP
+1360 
-1375 ACLSCLGVVDQF
+1375 
-1387 TKRYPNIKVNVFD
+1387 IK
-1400 NNGKA
+1400 
-1405 IKHNGEK
+1405 

>member
-1 MAPRVYAMAQKGDL
+1 MA
-15 NGEGALISADVID
+15 I
-28 LRSNRLTNSGTI
+28 
-40 AGRKLTLLNT
+40 
-50 ESLFNAGT
+50 
-58 ITGDKVGINT
+58 
-68 TNNFDNIGGKV
+68 
-79 EAERA
+79 
-84 LLVDVGGDLNHQ
+84 
-96 STTMTTK
+96 
-103 VDLSHF
+103 
-109 QRSETTLGRKALF
+109 
-122 HVKGE
+122 
-127 DGQLQLSS
+127 
-135 NNLNA
+135 
-140 QGADIINDGN
+140 
-150 GSTLV
+150 
-155 QTKNNMNLTALSVG
+155 
-169 FDEKMGAGNHYRH
+169 
-182 EKVEEA
+182 
-188 VVSRVKGK
+188 
-196 GDVALTGKNIL
+196 
-207 SEGAQLESDAKLMAM
+207 

-267 TQVSGKDVLLS
+267 TQVSGKEVLLS
-278 AVHDVKAK
+278 AGHDVKAK
-286 GIQAIADDN
+286 GMQAIADND

-322 TSGVFTGGGMG
+322 THGVFTDGGIGF
-333 ITVGSKSEKHDYETE
+333 TVGSKSEKHDYETE

-373 TNVLGTDM
+373 SNVMGTDM
-381 ITPRTNQIDI
+381 ITPNTNRIDI

-422 SIPVT
+422 STLVT

-436 VKRSQQVTNG
+436 VNRSQQVTNG

-453 VKAAEEAT
+453 VKAAEEVG

-480 DMQNTGTTSSP
+480 NMQNTGTTSSP
-491 SMKVSLGYGSQ
+491 SVKISLGYGSQ

-524 FNVKARDEKLTFE
+524 LNIKARDEKLTFE

-580 GTNGNSYGI
+580 GTNGNSYGF

-603 SDSERWQNSHLQADK
+603 SDSERWQNSHFTADK
-618 LITNSEAGNLS
+618 IITNSEEGGLT
-629 LDAANLNAKRWE
+629 LDAANLKAKRWE

-646 LTITSRQDTEKYE
+646 LTVTSRQDTEKYE

-666 ASGSVAYGSGGGGSV
+666 ASGSMAQGAGGGASV
-681 SASYSKA
+681 SASYNKA

-696 EQAGIRVG
+696 EQTGIRVG
-704 EDGMDANIHNH
+704 EDGMDAHIHNH
-715 TQLNGAIIESDADES
+715 TQLNGAIIESDADAS

-742 DIENK
+742 DIENR
-747 SEIKTESASMSAG
+747 SEIKTESASMGAG
-760 SGGVN
+760 TGGIN
-765 PMQAL
+765 PMQAI

-789 SAISDNIQIETETP
+789 SAISGNIQIETETP
-803 EKLTALSRDT
+803 EKLSALSRDT

-849 TYNEREKIN
+849 TYNAREKIN

-989 QVIYNKTPNQ
+989 QAIYNKTPNQ

-1030 AEQGGNFLAATSGAE
+1030 AEQGGSFLTASSGAE

-1082 EKYEGISEENR
+1082 EKYKGISEENR
-1093 QQLIACNG
+1093 QQLIACKG

-1116 AEELERNLGFFSR
+1116 GEELERNLGFFSR

-1140 ANRIALSNLVERENA
+1140 ANRIALSNLVESENA

-1167 GLNAMEAGTAIGLGA
+1167 GLNLMEASTAMGFGA
-1182 AAGSAKVGL
+1182 AAGYAKVGL
-1191 SKLNSL
+1191 SNVKSL

-1217 VGDEDYRSSGAEN
+1217 VGSGDYPELKLGE
-1230 TALYPKLK
+1230 TALINGV
-1238 EELAMKQKAG
+1238 EHIRVGRWMSTDE
-1248 FEKVVK
+1248 
-1254 DLSKK
+1254 LSKMKESSKIVSGGGGLTFISLNGIDDYKGAAK
-1259 PTGSVLMIP
+1259 PGSVYVEFNVPKTSLLQGGKDGWFKMVNDDASNSQKNLLQKKGGI
-1268 DYRHQLSEARS
+1268 
-1279 TLSPK
+1279 LSPD
-1284 LQRSGNAA
+1284 
-1292 VAQINIDGLTTR
+1292 INDI
-1304 KLVGHSQIDKA
+1304 
-1315 QGSFV
+1315 
-1320 GQGETKFESLK
+1320 
-1331 LPNKKGD
+1331 
-1338 LIDRRVDSE
+1338 RV
-1347 YKILSNLADQLGS
+1347 L
-1360 NRQAKGQVTIFTERP
+1360 
-1375 ACLSCLGVVDQF
+1375 
-1387 TKRYPNIKVNVFD
+1387 
-1400 NNGKA
+1400 
-1405 IKHNGEK
+1405 GEK

>member
-1 MAPRVYAMAQKGDL
+1 M
-15 NGEGALISADVID
+15 
-28 LRSNRLTNSGTI
+28 
-40 AGRKLTLLNT
+40 
-50 ESLFNAGT
+50 
-58 ITGDKVGINT
+58 
-68 TNNFDNIGGKV
+68 
-79 EAERA
+79 
-84 LLVDVGGDLNHQ
+84 
-96 STTMTTK
+96 
-103 VDLSHF
+103 
-109 QRSETTLGRKALF
+109 
-122 HVKGE
+122 
-127 DGQLQLSS
+127 
-135 NNLNA
+135 
-140 QGADIINDGN
+140 
-150 GSTLV
+150 
-155 QTKNNMNLTALSVG
+155 
-169 FDEKMGAGNHYRH
+169 
-182 EKVEEA
+182 
-188 VVSRVKGK
+188 
-196 GDVALTGKNIL
+196 
-207 SEGAQLESDAKLMAM
+207 
-222 AENDLVLNGAKES
+222 
-235 RDFEEFHKTKSGSLA
+235 
-250 RTTKTS
+250 
-256 LDQQQS
+256 QQ
-262 VTQVG
+262 
-267 TQVSGKDVLLS
+267 
-278 AVHDVKAK
+278 
-286 GIQAIADDN
+286 N
-295 LHIQAGHDVDIAA
+295 
-308 DTNHFKNKR
+308 
-317 VETKK
+317 
-322 TSGVFTGGGMG
+322 
-333 ITVGSKSEKHDYETE
+333 
-348 GWTQSDARSTLGSMN
+348 
-363 GNIRVSAGNH
+363 
-373 TNVLGTDM
+373 
-381 ITPRTNQIDI
+381 
-391 EGASVKV
+391 
-398 EAGKDII
+398 
-405 ERKEG
+405 
-410 HEYKQSGVTIAL
+410 
-422 SIPVT
+422 
-427 DMAQAAYNS
+427 
-436 VKRSQQVTNG
+436 
-446 KLKALYA
+446 
-453 VKAAEEAT
+453 
-461 MAAQNVGKVAE
+461 
-472 TLDALRAG
+472 
-480 DMQNTGTTSSP
+480 GTTSSP
-491 SMKVSLGYGSQ
+491 SVKISIGYGSQ
-502 KQTQSSESQSI
+502 KQTQTSESQSI
-513 SHQKSTVSTGT
+513 QHQKSTINTGILDI
-524 FNVKARDEKLTFE
+524 KARGEKVVFE

-548 SGKKGIE
+548 SGKQGID

-562 EHQRTENKSAGG
+562 EHQRTENKSSGG

-580 GTNGNSYGI
+580 GTNGNSYGL
-589 GIEGSVNAAKGKSN
+589 GIEGSVNVAKGKSN
-603 SDSERWQNSHLQADK
+603 SDSERWQNSHLTADK
-618 LITNSEAGNLS
+618 IITNSEEGDLT
-629 LDAANLNAKRWE
+629 LDAANLKAKRWE

-666 ASGSVAYGSGGGGSV
+666 ASGSVAQGAGGGASV
-681 SASYSKA
+681 SASYNKA

-704 EDGMDANIHNH
+704 EDGMDANIHNY
-715 TQLNGAIIESDADES
+715 TQLNGAIIESDADAS
-730 KNRFKTKSLTHT
+730 KNHFKTKSLTHT

-747 SEIKTESASMSAG
+747 SEIKTESASISAG
-760 SGGVN
+760 TGGIN
-765 PMQAL
+765 PMQAI

-789 SAISDNIQIETETP
+789 SAISDNIQIDTETP
-803 EKLTALSRDT
+803 ENLTALSRDT

-831 QEMAKVIGDISN
+831 QEMAKVIGDITN

-866 AEEKYGKAST
+866 AEEKYGKEST
-876 QAQEIGKQITAIQND
+876 QAQEIGKQISVIQKG
-891 IDGTYGIG
+891 IDDVYGIG
-899 SKTGMAIR
+899 SEKGMAIR

-932 LNKTIHEMTAGD
+932 LNQKIHEMTAGD
-944 TAKDKAANLMA
+944 TAKDKATNLMA

-965 VTGKDPLTGAVA
+965 VTGKDPLTGAIA
-977 GVTGEVTAQILT
+977 GVTGEATAEIIARAYGKP
-989 QVIYNKTPNQ
+989 VSE

-1016 GLAAALTAKANGTT
+1016 GLASALTAKANGTT
-1030 AEQGGNFLAATSGAE
+1030 AEQGGSFLTATSGAE
-1045 TAKRAVENNYLSVAD
+1045 TAKRAVENNYLSIAD
-1060 VENLIRELSKAQKE
+1060 VQNFIRELSKAQKE

-1082 EKYEGISEENR
+1082 EKYKGISEENR
-1093 QQLIACNG
+1093 QQLIACKG
-1101 NVACETAHLHEMNTG
+1101 NVVCETAHLHEMNTG

-1140 ANRIALSNLVERENA
+1140 ANRTALFNLVESENA

-1167 GLNAMEAGTAIGLGA
+1167 GLNAMEAGTATGYA
-1182 AAGSAKVGL
+1182 RVGL
-1191 SKLNSL
+1191 SNVKSL

-1206 TSGMDGYKRAN
+1206 TSGMDGYKRTN

-1230 TALYPKLK
+1230 AALYPKLK

-1304 KLVGHSQIDKA
+1304 KLIGHSQIDKA

-1387 TKRYPNIKVNVFD
+1387 IKRYPNIKVNVFD

>member
-1 MAPRVYAMAQKGDL
+1 MA
-15 NGEGALISADVID
+15 I
-28 LRSNRLTNSGTI
+28 
-40 AGRKLTLLNT
+40 
-50 ESLFNAGT
+50 
-58 ITGDKVGINT
+58 
-68 TNNFDNIGGKV
+68 
-79 EAERA
+79 
-84 LLVDVGGDLNHQ
+84 
-96 STTMTTK
+96 
-103 VDLSHF
+103 
-109 QRSETTLGRKALF
+109 
-122 HVKGE
+122 
-127 DGQLQLSS
+127 
-135 NNLNA
+135 
-140 QGADIINDGN
+140 
-150 GSTLV
+150 
-155 QTKNNMNLTALSVG
+155 
-169 FDEKMGAGNHYRH
+169 
-182 EKVEEA
+182 
-188 VVSRVKGK
+188 
-196 GDVALTGKNIL
+196 
-207 SEGAQLESDAKLMAM
+207 

-256 LDQQQS
+256 LDQQHS

-267 TQVSGKDVLLS
+267 TQVSGKEVVLS
-278 AVHDVKAK
+278 AGHDMKAK

-322 TSGVFTGGGMG
+322 TRGVFTGGSIGL
-333 ITVGSKSEKHDYETE
+333 TVGSKSEKHDYETE

-391 EGASVKV
+391 EGAGVKV

-422 SIPVT
+422 STPVT

-436 VKRSQQVTNG
+436 VNRSQQVTNG

-480 DMQNTGTTSSP
+480 NMQNTGTTSSP
-491 SMKVSLGYGSQ
+491 SMKVSIGYGSQ

-513 SHQKSTVSTGT
+513 RHQKSTVSTGT

-537 GVDANAKLMAL
+537 GVDANAKLMEL

-580 GTNGNSYGI
+580 GTNGNSYGF
-589 GIEGSVNAAKGKSN
+589 GIEGSVNAVKGKSN
-603 SDSERWQNSHLQADK
+603 SDSERWQNSHFTADK
-618 LITNSEAGNLS
+618 IITNSEEGGLT
-629 LDAANLNAKRWE
+629 LDAANLKAKRWE
-641 ADIQN
+641 ANIQN

-666 ASGSVAYGSGGGGSV
+666 ASGSVAQGSGGGASV
-681 SASYSKA
+681 SASYNKA

-715 TQLNGAIIESDADES
+715 TQLNGAIIESDADAS

-742 DIENK
+742 DIENR

-789 SAISDNIQIETETP
+789 SAISDNIQIETKTP
-803 EKLTALSRDT
+803 ENLTALSRDT

-858 KLSLEKFK
+858 KLGLEKFK
-866 AEEKYGKAST
+866 LEEQAKALKGQAGNEQQLAAIKQQLINVQTEITKT
-876 QAQEIGKQITAIQND
+876 QGEID
-891 IDGTYGIG
+891 RTYGIG
-899 SKTGMAIR
+899 SEKGMAIR

-944 TAKDKAANLMA
+944 TAKDKATNLMA

-965 VTGKDPLTGAVA
+965 VTGKDPLTGAIA
-977 GVTGEVTAQILT
+977 GVTGEATAEIIARAYGKP
-989 QVIYNKTPNQ
+989 VSE

-1030 AEQGGNFLAATSGAE
+1030 VEQGGSFLAATSGAE
-1045 TAKRAVENNYLSVAD
+1045 TAKRAVENNLLSKNEDEELFKISEKFEKEKELKQKEKNRGGELLKKDSYINFLIRLNQKDPSQLTEGQKNYLAVELHKIARSWNVPVSDLYNWDFSKEIKRNDSALTKYLSDEIKFWDSYVGKQAQSFAIGALAAGGGVAA
-1060 VENLIRELSKAQKE
+1060 VRVIPKAAGYLQ
-1074 GRDTKPIL
+1074 
-1082 EKYEGISEENR
+1082 
-1093 QQLIACNG
+1093 
-1101 NVACETAHLHEMNTG
+1101 ETAVLSARNPVAAEMLVTG
-1116 AEELERNLGFFSR
+1116 GYKAGEISYKAHSGQYKTEDELKSA
-1129 MTVYYPNDLNT
+1129 VYD
-1140 ANRIALSNLVERENA
+1140 
-1155 ESFSKLSDTTKF
+1155 
-1167 GLNAMEAGTAIGLGA
+1167 GA
-1182 AAGSAKVGL
+1182 KDVIKVPLL
-1191 SKLNSL
+1191 SKLKPGAQALNSFAFDL
-1197 ISGKNKAYP
+1197 MYEVNKPGATDRQIKTEMIGSSAGSGFGFVAETISNRLGFPPLPKTFLN
-1206 TSGMDGYKRAN
+1206 TIG
-1217 VGDEDYRSSGAEN
+1217 GAI
-1230 TALYPKLK
+1230 
-1238 EELAMKQKAG
+1238 
-1248 FEKVVK
+1248 V
-1254 DLSKK
+1254 S
-1259 PTGSVLMIP
+1259 
-1268 DYRHQLSEARS
+1268 
-1279 TLSPK
+1279 
-1284 LQRSGNAA
+1284 
-1292 VAQINIDGLTTR
+1292 
-1304 KLVGHSQIDKA
+1304 DKA
-1315 QGSFV
+1315 K
-1320 GQGETKFESLK
+1320 ETYQDV
-1331 LPNKKGD
+1331 NK
-1338 LIDRRVDSE
+1338 
-1347 YKILSNLADQLGS
+1347 
-1360 NRQAKGQVTIFTERP
+1360 
-1375 ACLSCLGVVDQF
+1375 
-1387 TKRYPNIKVNVFD
+1387 
-1400 NNGKA
+1400 
-1405 IKHNGEK
+1405 EKK

>member
-1 MAPRVYAMAQKGDL
+1 
-15 NGEGALISADVID
+15 
-28 LRSNRLTNSGTI
+28 
-40 AGRKLTLLNT
+40 
-50 ESLFNAGT
+50 
-58 ITGDKVGINT
+58 
-68 TNNFDNIGGKV
+68 
-79 EAERA
+79 
-84 LLVDVGGDLNHQ
+84 
-96 STTMTTK
+96 
-103 VDLSHF
+103 
-109 QRSETTLGRKALF
+109 
-122 HVKGE
+122 
-127 DGQLQLSS
+127 
-135 NNLNA
+135 
-140 QGADIINDGN
+140 
-150 GSTLV
+150 
-155 QTKNNMNLTALSVG
+155 
-169 FDEKMGAGNHYRH
+169 
-182 EKVEEA
+182 
-188 VVSRVKGK
+188 
-196 GDVALTGKNIL
+196 
-207 SEGAQLESDAKLMAM
+207 
-222 AENDLVLNGAKES
+222 
-235 RDFEEFHKTKSGSLA
+235 
-250 RTTKTS
+250 
-256 LDQQQS
+256 
-262 VTQVG
+262 
-267 TQVSGKDVLLS
+267 
-278 AVHDVKAK
+278 
-286 GIQAIADDN
+286 
-295 LHIQAGHDVDIAA
+295 
-308 DTNHFKNKR
+308 
-317 VETKK
+317 
-322 TSGVFTGGGMG
+322 
-333 ITVGSKSEKHDYETE
+333 
-348 GWTQSDARSTLGSMN
+348 
-363 GNIRVSAGNH
+363 
-373 TNVLGTDM
+373 
-381 ITPRTNQIDI
+381 
-391 EGASVKV
+391 
-398 EAGKDII
+398 
-405 ERKEG
+405 
-410 HEYKQSGVTIAL
+410 
-422 SIPVT
+422 
-427 DMAQAAYNS
+427 MAQAAYNS
-436 VKRSQQVTNG
+436 VNRSQQVTNG

-480 DMQNTGTTSSP
+480 NMQNTGTTSSP
-491 SMKVSLGYGSQ
+491 SMKVSIGYGSQ

-524 FNVKARDEKLTFE
+524 FNVKARDEKLSFE

-562 EHQRTENKSAGG
+562 EHQHTKNKSVGG

-589 GIEGSVNAAKGKSN
+589 GIEGSVNVAKGKSN

-629 LDAANLNAKRWE
+629 LDAANLKAKRWE

-646 LTITSRQDTEKYE
+646 LTVTSRQDTEKYE

-666 ASGSVAYGSGGGGSV
+666 ASGSMAQGAGGGASV
-681 SASYSKA
+681 SASYNKA

-696 EQAGIRVG
+696 EQTGIRVG
-704 EDGMDANIHNH
+704 EDGMDAHIHNH
-715 TQLNGAIIESDADES
+715 TQLNGAIIESDADAS
-730 KNRFKTKSLTHT
+730 KNHFKTKSLTHT
-742 DIENK
+742 DIENQ
-747 SEIKTESASMSAG
+747 SEIKTESASMGAG
-760 SGGVN
+760 TGGIN
-765 PMQAL
+765 PMQAI
-770 SSALSLLGNTNE
+770 SSTLSLLGNTNE

-789 SAISDNIQIETETP
+789 SAISDNIQIDTETP

-932 LNKTIHEMTAGD
+932 LNQKIHEMTAGD
-944 TAKDKAANLMA
+944 TAKDKATNLMA

-977 GVTGEVTAQILT
+977 GVTGEATAEIIARAYGKP
-989 QVIYNKTPNQ
+989 VSE

-1030 AEQGGNFLAATSGAE
+1030 AEQGGSFLAATSGAG

-1082 EKYEGISEENR
+1082 EKYKGISEENR
-1093 QQLIACNG
+1093 QQLIACKG

-1140 ANRIALSNLVERENA
+1140 ANRIALSNLVESEYA

-1167 GLNAMEAGTAIGLGA
+1167 GLNLMEASTAMGFGA
-1182 AAGSAKVGL
+1182 AAGYAKVGF
-1191 SKLNSL
+1191 SKVKSL
-1197 ISGKNKAYP
+1197 ISGKNEAYP
-1206 TSGMDGYKRAN
+1206 TSGMDGYKRTN
-1217 VGDEDYRSSGAEN
+1217 VGDEDYRSSGAGNAYVDPRTEKLKSVLPTGRQMLDPSEVSFSQATVSYQKKGKGYNYDTMVEDMRKNGWNGKPVDVVNMLDNAPTSMDN
-1230 TALYPKLK
+1230 TRILAARNAGIKVDAIVHNYSDKLSYEDIRRFGVGNTYPKTWG
-1238 EELAMKQKAG
+1238 EAIELRVKKQSSMSGVDKNWSTKFSHG
-1248 FEKVVK
+1248 SLYDPKVVK
-1254 DLSKK
+1254 
-1259 PTGSVLMIP
+1259 
-1268 DYRHQLSEARS
+1268 
-1279 TLSPK
+1279 
-1284 LQRSGNAA
+1284 
-1292 VAQINIDGLTTR
+1292 
-1304 KLVGHSQIDKA
+1304 
-1315 QGSFV
+1315 
-1320 GQGETKFESLK
+1320 
-1331 LPNKKGD
+1331 
-1338 LIDRRVDSE
+1338 
-1347 YKILSNLADQLGS
+1347 
-1360 NRQAKGQVTIFTERP
+1360 
-1375 ACLSCLGVVDQF
+1375 
-1387 TKRYPNIKVNVFD
+1387 
-1400 NNGKA
+1400 
-1405 IKHNGEK
+1405 